1 MLGPG
6 RAPAAQRTIP
16 GLCDVGVCLAQN
28 ELGPFLVTGEEPAVD
43 DGAGFFG
50 DMMRG
55 LRDFGGGF
63 GMGFAQMAAREGLMD
78 THAERHAR
86 EVDQAIGAGA
96 LLILTYPDEAWSIA
110 RDAIMKHPGYVVG
123 RYAPVLVSS
132 VTLGPVGTSM
142 SAMSSYG
149 SVVNAASTGASK
161 TSVLRGLFGPF

>member
-1 MLGPG
+1 ML
-6 RAPAAQRTIP
+6 
-16 GLCDVGVCLAQN
+16 
-28 ELGPFLVTGEEPAVD
+28 
-43 DGAGFFG
+43 
-50 DMMRG
+50 RG

-63 GMGFAQMAAREGLMD
+63 GMGFAQIAAREGLMD
-78 THAERHAR
+78 THARRHAR
-86 EVDQAIGAGA
+86 EVDQVIGAGA

-123 RYAPVLVSS
+123 RYAPVLMSS

-161 TSVLRGLFGPF
+161 ASVLRGLFGPF